1 MGSTSELLPGK
12 RKRLRWL
19 LKKYIFSNSV
29 QSFNLKSDYIK
40 WQIQSYMCTGQVDGE
55 QLLDLDMK
63 KFRQEKQEV

>member
-1 MGSTSELLPGK
+1 MGSTSELLLGK
-12 RKRLRWL
+12 RKRLRWP
-19 LKKYIFSNSV
+19 LKQYICSNSV
-29 QSFNLKSDYIK
+29 QSFNLKSDFIK